1 MPMANIKF
9 YYDETEHSR
18 SLNLKTITANE
29 FYDGFVTAIVGW
41 DEARE
46 SELEQR
52 YRAFE
57 GRYRSPQATELKS
70 TALTKKQFRYGFC
83 SLTKENAR
91 LVHDFLCLFDEDMF
105 VYYSF
110 SSKVEHLIYRLFDQ
124 YRSVS
129 GINTDLM
136 KYSLTKLV
144 VQYRP
149 REVVEA
155 FYGDPEELISKLR
168 AFLRDRIE
176 RNKSNLE
183 LKYAET
189 EQCQAILSIL
199 DDALPLESVE
209 WEYYSPLVGFAS
221 YLGEHRGI
229 DSYEL
234 CIDQEEKTAAAAK
247 ELEFGLVR
255 QVDSKECFG
264 IRMADMLAGIIG
276 KLLKAI
282 RAELAYRSK
291 EDELKKHLFDEK
303 WFELDDT
310 RLGLYK
316 QLQKVLLCCDKC
328 WYKAYAGVYSDDLV
342 VLIALLNYLSEFE
355 DAGQLR
361 ESSGGH
367 AEEFNARCCM
377 DLAFHYERSKIKA
390 PWKADIGKPSNLFRP
405 RLRVT
410 DEPIVYNVVKVVL
423 AEDGAPMVVVHES
436 TEDATYV
443 LPDGLA
449 GRASLIVHDE
459 DMAELFPCEVK
470 FQIANGRH
478 YADILQ

>member
-1 MPMANIKF
+1 MANIKF

-18 SLNLKTITANE
+18 SLNLKTITADE

-46 SELEQR
+46 SELEKK

-57 GRYRSPQATELKS
+57 ERYRSPGATELKS
-70 TALTKKQFRYGFC
+70 TALAKKHFMYGFH
-83 SLTKENAR
+83 SLPKANVR

-124 YRSVS
+124 YRNVP
-129 GINTDLM
+129 GIDTDLM
-136 KYSLTKLV
+136 KYSLAKLV

-155 FYGDPEELISKLR
+155 FYGDPEELIIKLR
-168 AFLRDRIE
+168 VFLRDRIE
-176 RNKSNLE
+176 RNESNPG
-183 LKYAET
+183 LKHAET

-199 DDALPLESVE
+199 DNALPLGSVE
-209 WEYYSPLVGFAS
+209 WEYYTPFVGFAF
-221 YLGEHRGI
+221 YLGEHREI
-229 DSYEL
+229 NNYEL
-234 CIDQEEKTAAAAK
+234 SIDREEKTAAAAK

-264 IRMADMLAGIIG
+264 IRMADMLAGIVG

-282 RAELAYRSK
+282 RAELTYRSR
-291 EDELKKHLFDEK
+291 EDELKKNLFDEN
-303 WFELDDT
+303 WFELDDN

-316 QLQKVLLCCDKC
+316 QLQKILLCYDKC
-328 WYKAYAGVYSDDLV
+328 WYKTYAGVYSDDLV
-342 VLIALLNYLSEFE
+342 VLIALLNYLSEFG
-355 DAGQLR
+355 DADQLR
-361 ESSGGH
+361 KSRVSH

-377 DLAFHYERSKIKA
+377 DLALHYERSKVKA
-390 PWKADIGKPSNLFRP
+390 PWEAGIGKPSNLFRP
-405 RLRVT
+405 RLSVS
-410 DEPIVYNVVKVVL
+410 DEPMVCNVVKVML

-436 TEDATYV
+436 NEDAIYV

-449 GRASLIVHDE
+449 GWASLIVHNE
-459 DMAELFPCEVK
+459 DMVELFPCDVQ

-478 YADILQ
+478 CADIL

>member
-1 MPMANIKF
+1 
-9 YYDETEHSR
+9 
-18 SLNLKTITANE
+18 
-29 FYDGFVTAIVGW
+29 
-41 DEARE
+41 
-46 SELEQR
+46 
-52 YRAFE
+52 
-57 GRYRSPQATELKS
+57 
-70 TALTKKQFRYGFC
+70 
-83 SLTKENAR
+83 
-91 LVHDFLCLFDEDMF
+91 MF

-124 YRSVS
+124 YRSMP

-149 REVVEA
+149 REVVDG
-155 FYGDPEELISKLR
+155 FYGDPEELIGKLR

-176 RNKSNLE
+176 RNRSNPE

-189 EQCQAILSIL
+189 EQCRVILSIL
-199 DDALPLESVE
+199 DDASPLESVD

-229 DSYEL
+229 DGYEL

-282 RAELAYRSK
+282 RAELTYHSK
-291 EDELKKHLFDEK
+291 EDELKKNLFDEK
-303 WFELDDT
+303 WFELDDI

-316 QLQKVLLCCDKC
+316 QLQKVLLCYDKC
-328 WYKAYAGVYSDDLV
+328 WYKVYAGVYSDDLV

-355 DAGQLR
+355 DASQLR
-361 ESSGGH
+361 ESNGGH
-367 AEEFNARCCM
+367 AEEFNARCCA
-377 DLAFHYERSKIKA
+377 DLELHYKRSKIKA
-390 PWKADIGKPSNLFRP
+390 SWEVDISKPRNLFRP
-405 RLRVT
+405 RLRVS
-410 DEPIVYNVVKVVL
+410 DEPIVCNVVKVIL

-436 TEDATYV
+436 GKDAIYM

-449 GRASLIVHDE
+449 EWASLFVHDE
-459 DMAELFPCEVK
+459 DLAELLFPSDVQ
-470 FQIANGRH
+470 FQIVDGRH
-478 YADILQ
+478 CADIL

>member
-1 MPMANIKF
+1 MANIKF

-18 SLNLKTITANE
+18 SLNLKTITADE

-46 SELEQR
+46 SELEKK

-57 GRYRSPQATELKS
+57 EGYRSPQATELKS
-70 TALTKKQFRYGFC
+70 TALAKKQFRYGFH
-83 SLTKENAR
+83 SLAKANAH

-124 YRSVS
+124 YRSVP

-144 VQYRP
+144 VQCRP
-149 REVVEA
+149 REVVKA
-155 FYGDPEELISKLR
+155 FYDDPEELISKLR

-176 RNKSNLE
+176 RNRSNPE
-183 LKYAET
+183 LKHAET

-234 CIDQEEKTAAAAK
+234 CIDREEKTAAAAR

-282 RAELAYRSK
+282 RAELTYCSK
-291 EDELKKHLFDEK
+291 EDELKRNLFDEK
-303 WFELDDT
+303 WFELNDT
-310 RLGLYK
+310 QLGLYK
-316 QLQKVLLCCDKC
+316 QLQKVLLCYDKY
-328 WYKAYAGVYSDDLV
+328 WYKAYAGVYSDDFV
-342 VLIALLNYLSEFE
+342 VLIALLNYLGEFE

-361 ESSGGH
+361 ESSGSH
-367 AEEFNARCCM
+367 AEMLNARCCSN
-377 DLAFHYERSKIKA
+377 LELHYQRSKIKA
-390 PWKADIGKPSNLFRP
+390 PWEADIDKPSNRFRP
-405 RLRVT
+405 RLSVS
-410 DEPIVYNVVKVVL
+410 DEPMVCNVVKVVL
-423 AEDGAPMVVVHES
+423 AEDGAPMVVVRES
-436 TEDATYV
+436 GKDAIYV
-443 LPDGLA
+443 LPDELA
-449 GRASLIVHDE
+449 EWASLFVHDE
-459 DMAELFPCEVK
+459 DLAELLFPSDVQ
-470 FQIANGRH
+470 FQIVNGRH
-478 YADILQ
+478 CADIL